1 MQRMH
6 IGFIMGTYGGLYFN
20 VVYLLMQ
27 MKTRKSSEIL
37 MYLSIIF
44 KYVLRDEVVRMYNCT
59 FMYMHCTKFLQ
70 EKCRDR

>member
-1 MQRMH
+1 
-6 IGFIMGTYGGLYFN
+6 
-20 VVYLLMQ
+20 MQ

-70 EKCRDR
+70 EKCRDRRYSVTLRAWHLTN